1 MRIATPPIAIP
12 ANVLDII
19 DTLHTHSFQAFVI
32 GGCVRDSLLGLTPKD
47 WDIAT
52 NATPQQMQAIFA
64 KTHTIITLGE
74 RFGTIILLPHS
85 TTKPLAQPTTKPA
98 HTSPTPN
105 PPTIEITTFR
115 LESTYSDNRRPHSV
129 IYTDNLLQDLMRR
142 DFTCNALA
150 YNPHLRHKHSSN
162 EQKVDSSAYAL
173 YHRYLP
179 YIRDGICDYTN
190 GLDDL
195 ATRTLRAV
203 GDANA
208 RFSEDALRILRAL
221 RFQATL
227 DFALESSTRA
237 ALLANAKKLAAIS
250 AERKQEEW
258 SKILYA
264 PHIAKALIGYGA
276 VWAEVFVEFSKP
288 LVTLDLRPS
297 ERMIA
302 ALATLEAL
310 NSSRDSAL
318 FGGDSALRDK
328 AGSLWLA
335 ASIDAQV
342 LSPCSPLHNPTF
354 SSQNLESQSGF
365 TKQVQNLESTFQ
377 QSYHSPTAKQAIAVQ
392 GEAAAGFFR
401 TPRILEEDER
411 ASCEKTTD
419 IQSVASLEKVDSRGN
434 ALLSSLRENP
444 QGFSWQSIQ
453 TKTQNLESIF
463 ESPTANQKQP
473 QSKKVDSREKVDCCT
488 TAAAARNDRKIAASE
503 KVDSGLALRLSL
515 WFYAL
520 DSSLE
525 QATSCLKALRY
536 KSRIIKLTELLLSH
550 ANLPSSQSLESTRIL
565 AKTLGLESLA
575 LIATFLAT
583 LHGKPYAAPLYTH
596 IATIQAQNLCYNRT
610 SLAINGKDLATI
622 AACLGIALHGREI
635 GRLLDTLLD
644 EVICSHLPNTKHALF
659 ARAKELIQA

>member
-1 MRIATPPIAIP
+1 MRTATPPIAIP
-12 ANVLDII
+12 ANVLAII

-74 RFGTIILLPHS
+74 RFGTITLLPHS
-85 TTKPLAQPTTKPA
+85 TTKPA

-150 YNPHLRHKHSSN
+150 YNPHLCHKHSSN

-288 LVTLDLRPS
+288 LVALDLRPS

-318 FGGDSALRDK
+318 LGGDSALGRHSADFGDLEATADHQSSSAPK
-328 AGSLWLA
+328 
-335 ASIDAQV
+335 
-342 LSPCSPLHNPTF
+342 SPKNY
-354 SSQNLESQSGF
+354 E
-365 TKQVQNLESTFQ
+365 
-377 QSYHSPTAKQAIAVQ
+377 SPTAM
-392 GEAAAGFFR
+392 
-401 TPRILEEDER
+401 PRILEEEKQ
-411 ASCEKTTD
+411 AECEK
-419 IQSVASLEKVDSRGN
+419 
-434 ALLSSLRENP
+434 
-444 QGFSWQSIQ
+444 F
-453 TKTQNLESIF
+453 
-463 ESPTANQKQP
+463 TANKKQP
-473 QSKKVDSREKVDCCT
+473 QSKKVDSREKVDCH
-488 TAAAARNDRKIAASE
+488 AANAARNDRKIAASE

>member
-12 ANVLDII
+12 ANVLAII
-19 DTLHTHSFQAFVI
+19 DTLHAHSFQAFVI

-52 NATPQQMQAIFA
+52 NATPKQMQAIFA

-74 RFGTIILLPHS
+74 RFGTITLLPHS
-85 TTKPLAQPTTKPA
+85 TTKPLAQPTTNPA

-150 YNPHLRHKHSSN
+150 YNPYLRHKHSSN

-195 ATRTLRAV
+195 ATHTLRAV

-227 DFALESSTRA
+227 DFALESNTRA

-288 LVTLDLRPS
+288 LVALDLRPSERMKQEEWSKILYAPHIAKALIGYGAVWAEVFVEFSKPLVALDLRPS

-318 FGGDSALRDK
+318 GEQC
-328 AGSLWLA
+328 GSVAKIVKGTTTKVANLP
-335 ASIDAQV
+335 Q
-342 LSPCSPLHNPTF
+342 F
-354 SSQNLESQSGF
+354 S
-365 TKQVQNLESTFQ
+365 
-377 QSYHSPTAKQAIAVQ
+377 QSYH
-392 GEAAAGFFR
+392 
-401 TPRILEEDER
+401 
-411 ASCEKTTD
+411 
-419 IQSVASLEKVDSRGN
+419 
-434 ALLSSLRENP
+434 
-444 QGFSWQSIQ
+444 
-453 TKTQNLESIF
+453 
-463 ESPTANQKQP
+463 SPTANQKQP
-473 QSKKVDSREKVDCCT
+473 QSKKVDSREKVDCHAS
-488 TAAAARNDRKIAASE
+488 AAAARNDRKIAASE
-503 KVDSGLALRLSL
+503 KVDSSLALRLSL

-520 DSSLE
+520 DSSPE

-659 ARAKELIQA
+659 ARAKELIQAIAACLGIALHGREIGRLLDTLLDEVICSHLPNTKHALFARAKELIQA

>member
-1 MRIATPPIAIP
+1 
-12 ANVLDII
+12 
-19 DTLHTHSFQAFVI
+19 
-32 GGCVRDSLLGLTPKD
+32 
-47 WDIAT
+47 
-52 NATPQQMQAIFA
+52 
-64 KTHTIITLGE
+64 
-74 RFGTIILLPHS
+74 
-85 TTKPLAQPTTKPA
+85 
-98 HTSPTPN
+98 
-105 PPTIEITTFR
+105 
-115 LESTYSDNRRPHSV
+115 
-129 IYTDNLLQDLMRR
+129 MRR

-150 YNPHLRHKHSSN
+150 YNPYLRHKHSSN

-195 ATRTLRAV
+195 ATHTLRAV

-227 DFALESSTRA
+227 DFALESNTRA

-288 LVTLDLRPS
+288 LVALDLRPS

-310 NSSRDSAL
+310 NSSR
-318 FGGDSALRDK
+318 DSALRDK

-342 LSPCSPLHNPTF
+342 LSPCSPLHNPAF
-354 SSQNLESQSGF
+354 SSQNKRSGASVSSQVSLENLESHSGF
-365 TKQVQNLESTFQ
+365 TKQAQSLESTFQ
-377 QSYHSPTAKQAIAVQ
+377 QSYHSPTAKQATAVQ
-392 GEAAAGFFR
+392 GEAEAGFFR
-401 TPRILEEDER
+401 TPRIFEEEIQ
-411 ASCEKTTD
+411 AKCEKTTD
-419 IQSVASLEKVDSRGN
+419 IQKVDSRGN

-453 TKTQNLESIF
+453 TKTQNLESTF
-463 ESPTANQKQP
+463 ESPTANQKQS
-473 QSKKVDSREKVDCCT
+473 QSKKVDSREKVDCHAAA
-488 TAAAARNDRKIAASE
+488 AAAARNDRKIAASE

-610 SLAINGKDLATI
+610 SLAINGKDLVTI

>member
-1 MRIATPPIAIP
+1 MRTATPPIAIP
-12 ANVLDII
+12 ANVLAII

-74 RFGTIILLPHS
+74 RFGTITLLPHS
-85 TTKPLAQPTTKPA
+85 TTKPPALPAHTNPA
-98 HTSPTPN
+98 HTSLTPN

-203 GDANA
+203 GDVNA

-227 DFALESSTRA
+227 DFALESNTRA

-288 LVTLDLRPS
+288 LIALDLCPS
-297 ERMIA
+297 ERIIA

-318 FGGDSALRDK
+318 LGGDSALGRHSADFGDLEATADHQSSSAPK
-328 AGSLWLA
+328 
-335 ASIDAQV
+335 
-342 LSPCSPLHNPTF
+342 SPKSYE
-354 SSQNLESQSGF
+354 SS
-365 TKQVQNLESTFQ
+365 
-377 QSYHSPTAKQAIAVQ
+377 TA
-392 GEAAAGFFR
+392 

-419 IQSVASLEKVDSRGN
+419 IQKVDSRGN

-473 QSKKVDSREKVDCCT
+473 QSKKVDSREKVDCHAT
-488 TAAAARNDRKIAASE
+488 AAAAARNDRKIAASE

-622 AACLGIALHGREI
+622 AACLGIALQGREI